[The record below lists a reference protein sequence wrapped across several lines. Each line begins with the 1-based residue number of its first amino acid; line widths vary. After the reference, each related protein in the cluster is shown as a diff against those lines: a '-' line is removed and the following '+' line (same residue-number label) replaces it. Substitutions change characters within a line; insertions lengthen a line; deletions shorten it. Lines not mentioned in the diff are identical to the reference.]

1 MPKFK
6 DKKILNEI
14 TEMEKR
20 FILKELKNLDV
31 TEITHY
37 EYQKNTG
44 LINSDNW
51 EKIIIIRK
59 PKRIDLRK
67 KEVE

>member
-1 MPKFK
+1 MPKYK

-31 TEITHY
+31 TEITRY

-44 LINSDNW
+44 LLDSDNW
-51 EKIIIIRK
+51 EKIVIIRK
-59 PKRIDLRK
+59 PKRIDLKK
-67 KEVE
+67 KEDK